1 MNRST
6 VVVVEFEDRLTIA
19 TPEGVDL
26 ELTLAGVGSRFTS
39 ALVDYLIQ
47 LLILVALAFMLSLG
61 AGVTPDSGGFL
72 TATWVVLAFVLFIGY
87 DIAFE
92 VLASGR
98 TPGKRMNGLRVVLEN
113 GGPVTF
119 PASAVRNILRLIDLL
134 PGTYLVGITAIL
146 VSARNQRVG
155 DIAAGTLVVRERKA
169 LPAEPLLRSYRA
181 PVEAPAWDTVGI
193 GPDELTAVRSFLA
206 RRDGLTRD
214 ARVQLAQELA
224 DRLRPKVGG
233 AVGSEAP
240 ELFLER
246 LAAARAERS

>member
-1 MNRST
+1 MKST
-6 VVVVEFEDRLTIA
+6 KASTSQEAVKNPQGATPAPRDNTIPSPTRMQLDRLTIA

-39 ALVDYLIQ
+39 VLVDYVIQ
-47 LLILVALAFMLSLG
+47 LVILVALGFVLGLG

-72 TATWVVLAFVLFIGY
+72 TATWLLLAFVIFIGY

-98 TPGKRMNGLRVVLEN
+98 TPGKRMNGLRVVREN

-146 VSARNQRVG
+146 VSARNQRLG
-155 DIAAGTLVVRERKA
+155 DIAAGTLVVRERRPCRPSRCFGRTV
-169 LPAEPLLRSYRA
+169 LP
-181 PVEAPAWDTVGI
+181 
-193 GPDELTAVRSFLA
+193 
-206 RRDGLTRD
+206 
-214 ARVQLAQELA
+214 
-224 DRLRPKVGG
+224 
-233 AVGSEAP
+233 
-240 ELFLER
+240 
-246 LAAARAERS
+246 